1 MKKLFACALILL
13 LAAGLSGCQKETT
26 LSPDAPVTLTM
37 WHVYGEQAD
46 SPMNRLIDQ
55 FNETVGKEKGIIIDV
70 TVVTNSAVLGEQL
83 LDAHANTPG
92 SPSMPD
98 LFSSGPGVVEKMGV
112 EHVLDWQDYFSEK
125 ELSDF
130 VGEFIQDGMVD
141 GHLAVFPVSKSS
153 LALFINGS
161 QFDRFSAETGVTYS
175 DLADWDGF
183 FDAASRYYEWSGGK
197 SFCSVDQLVRTMD
210 LSARAQSDDL
220 YADNGWYDLDNPVVR
235 TSWMQFVRPL
245 IQGHIS
251 ISEPYASTRLT
262 TGAALT
268 GIGSTAGIL
277 YFNDT
282 VTYPDNTSEP
292 TNLRVLPLP
301 KPAGTQGIMPVT
313 GVGLSAYRT
322 TEQKAEAASIFLHWF
337 TEKQRNLEFVVETGY
352 MPVNNGA
359 FEAIEE
365 YSFFNESYRELYV
378 AIKTMRETYT
388 PLILSTQGTFY
399 DKEKTLSGELRQM
412 QYSWRQRALQ
422 GESVDSLAEESW
434 DLFCAVQ

>member
-92 SPSMPD
+92 SPPMPD
-98 LFSSGPGVVEKMGV
+98 LFSSSPGVVEKMGV

-183 FDAASRYYEWSGGK
+183 FDAAARYYEWSGGK
-197 SFCSVDQLVRTMD
+197 SFCSVDYLVRTMD

-220 YADNGWYDLDNPVVR
+220 YADNGWYDFDNPVVR

-251 ISEPYASTRLT
+251 ISEPYASTQLT

-268 GIGSTAGIL
+268 GISSTAGIL

-352 MPVNNGA
+352 MPINNGA

-378 AIKTMRETYT
+378 AIKTMQETYT

-412 QYSWRQRALQ
+412 QYSWQQRILQ

>member
-161 QFDRFSAETGVTYS
+161 QFDRSFPCIQIFS
-175 DLADWDGF
+175 
-183 FDAASRYYEWSGGK
+183 
-197 SFCSVDQLVRTMD
+197 C
-210 LSARAQSDDL
+210 
-220 YADNGWYDLDNPVVR
+220 PV
-235 TSWMQFVRPL
+235 
-245 IQGHIS
+245 
-251 ISEPYASTRLT
+251 Y
-262 TGAALT
+262 
-268 GIGSTAGIL
+268 
-277 YFNDT
+277 
-282 VTYPDNTSEP
+282 
-292 TNLRVLPLP
+292 
-301 KPAGTQGIMPVT
+301 
-313 GVGLSAYRT
+313 
-322 TEQKAEAASIFLHWF
+322 
-337 TEKQRNLEFVVETGY
+337 QRF
-352 MPVNNGA
+352 
-359 FEAIEE
+359 
-365 YSFFNESYRELYV
+365 
-378 AIKTMRETYT
+378 
-388 PLILSTQGTFY
+388 
-399 DKEKTLSGELRQM
+399 
-412 QYSWRQRALQ
+412 
-422 GESVDSLAEESW
+422 
-434 DLFCAVQ
+434 AV

>member
-70 TVVTNSAVLGEQL
+70 TVVTNIAVLGEQL

-183 FDAASRYYEWSGGK
+183 FDAASRYYEWSGAN
-197 SFCSVDQLVRTMD
+197 
-210 LSARAQSDDL
+210 LS
-220 YADNGWYDLDNPVVR
+220 
-235 TSWMQFVRPL
+235 
-245 IQGHIS
+245 
-251 ISEPYASTRLT
+251 
-262 TGAALT
+262 AALT
-268 GIGSTAGIL
+268 
-277 YFNDT
+277 N
-282 VTYPDNTSEP
+282 
-292 TNLRVLPLP
+292 
-301 KPAGTQGIMPVT
+301 
-313 GVGLSAYRT
+313 
-322 TEQKAEAASIFLHWF
+322 W
-337 TEKQRNLEFVVETGY
+337 
-352 MPVNNGA
+352 
-359 FEAIEE
+359 
-365 YSFFNESYRELYV
+365 
-378 AIKTMRETYT
+378 
-388 PLILSTQGTFY
+388 
-399 DKEKTLSGELRQM
+399 
-412 QYSWRQRALQ
+412 
-422 GESVDSLAEESW
+422 
-434 DLFCAVQ
+434 CAPWT